1 MQNNEFLS
9 GSMRDEEQ
17 QALQAISR
25 ALEEARRQGV
35 SAAEATVSAGSGLT
49 ATVRMGDVESIE
61 HRREKA
67 LSITV
72 YRDGRRGSAN
82 TTDLNPKA
90 ITASVGAAAEIARH
104 TVADACAGLVEAEL
118 MAREVPDLDLFHP
131 WGLTPEG
138 AVEIAQECEDAARA
152 YDPRIRNSEGATV
165 SSFSGTHAYGNSH
178 GFSGSWRRSYGSIG
192 CTVIAQDDQGMQ
204 RDYWHSASCHPAGLE
219 DPAQIGIK
227 AARRALGRLGARK
240 IETRKV
246 PVLFEARIARSVFG
260 HFIAAISGTALYRK
274 ASFLVGH
281 LGKQI
286 FPLHLR
292 IHEQPHLHRALGSA
306 PFDGDGVA
314 TQVRDIVREGV
325 LRSYVL
331 SGYSARKLGM
341 QTTGN
346 AGGVRNLT
354 VEPGSSDREALTR
367 HMEQGFLV
375 TELMGFGVNSVTGDY
390 SRGASGY
397 WVEHGQIQFP
407 IEELTIASNL
417 KDMFLGIVA
426 VGNDVDTNA
435 NIRTGSLLIEN
446 MTVAGK

>member
-1 MQNNEFLS
+1 
-9 GSMRDEEQ
+9 MRDEEQ

-49 ATVRMGDVESIE
+49 ATVRMGDLESIE

-82 TTDLNPKA
+82 TTDLNQKA
-90 ITASVGAAAEIARH
+90 ITASVVAAAEIARH
-104 TVADACAGLVEAEL
+104 TVADRYAGLVEAEL

-131 WGLTPEG
+131 WELGPER
-138 AVEIAQECEDAARA
+138 AAEIAQECEDAARA
-152 YDPRIRNSEGATV
+152 HDPRIRNSEGASV
-165 SSFSGTHAYGNSH
+165 SSFTGTHAYGNSH
-178 GFSGSWRRSYGSIG
+178 GFRGSWRRSYGSIG
-192 CTVIAQDDQGMQ
+192 CAVIAQDNQGMQ
-204 RDYWHSASCHPAGLE
+204 RDHWHSASCHPAALE
-219 DPAQIGIK
+219 DPAQIGIE
-227 AARRALGRLGARK
+227 AARRTLGRLGARK

-260 HFIAAISGTALYRK
+260 HYVAAISGTALYRK
-274 ASFLVGH
+274 ASFLLDH
-281 LGKQI
+281 LGKQV
-286 FPLHLR
+286 FPRYLR
-292 IHEQPHLHRALGSA
+292 IHEQPHLPRALGSA

-314 TQVRDIVREGV
+314 TQARDIVREGV
-325 LRSYVL
+325 LHGYVL

-341 QTTGN
+341 QTTAN

-354 VEPGSSDREALTR
+354 VEPGASNLEALTR

-397 WVEHGQIQFP
+397 WVEHGEIQFP
-407 IEELTIASNL
+407 IEEMTIASNL
-417 KDMFLGIVA
+417 KHMFLGILA

>member
-1 MQNNEFLS
+1 
-9 GSMRDEEQ
+9 MRDEEQ
-17 QALQAISR
+17 QALRAISQT
-25 ALEEARRQGV
+25 LEEARRQGV
-35 SAAEATVSAGSGLT
+35 SAAEAAVSAGSGLT
-49 ATVRMGDVESIE
+49 ATVRMGDVERIE
-61 HRREKA
+61 HRRDKA

-72 YRDGRRGSAN
+72 FRDGRRGSAN
-82 TTDLNPKA
+82 TTDLSSKA
-90 ITASVGAAAEIARH
+90 ITASVTAAAEIARH
-104 TVADACAGLVEAEL
+104 TVADPCAGLVEAEL

-131 WGLTPEG
+131 WEITPEG
-138 AVEIAQECEDAARA
+138 AAAIAQECEDAARA
-152 YDPRIRNSEGATV
+152 HDPRIRNSEGATV

-192 CTVIAQDDQGMQ
+192 CAVIAQDNQGMQ
-204 RDYWHSASCHPAGLE
+204 RDYWHSASCHPAGLQ
-219 DPAQIGIK
+219 DPAEIGIK

-246 PVLFEARIARSVFG
+246 PVLFEARVARSVFG

-274 ASFLVGH
+274 ASFLVDH
-281 LGKQI
+281 LGKKV
-286 FPLHLR
+286 FPKYLR
-292 IHEQPHLHRALGSA
+292 IHEQPHLPQALGSA

-314 TQVRDIVREGV
+314 TQARDIVREGL

-346 AGGVRNLT
+346 AGGVRNLSI
-354 VEPGSSDREALTR
+354 EPGGSDLEELARQ
-367 HMEQGFLV
+367 MDQGFLV

-397 WVEHGQIQFP
+397 WVEHGEIQFP
-407 IEELTIASNL
+407 IEEMTIASNL
-417 KDMFLGIVA
+417 KHLFLGILA

>member
-1 MQNNEFLS
+1 
-9 GSMRDEEQ
+9 MRDDEQ
-17 QALQAISR
+17 QALQAISQ
-25 ALEEARRQGV
+25 ALEEARRLGV
-35 SAAEATVSAGSGLT
+35 SAAEAAVSTGSGLT

-82 TTDLNPKA
+82 TTDLDPKA
-90 ITASVGAAAEIARH
+90 IAASVAAAAEIARY
-104 TVADACAGLVEAEL
+104 TVADPCAGLVEKEL
-118 MAREVPDLDLFHP
+118 MAREVRDLDLFHP
-131 WGLTPEG
+131 WGLTPER
-138 AVEIAQECEDAARA
+138 ATETAQECEDAARA
-152 YDPRIRNSEGATV
+152 HDPRIRNSEGATV
-165 SSFSGTHAYGNSH
+165 SSFSGAHAYGNSH
-178 GFSGSWRRSYGSIG
+178 GFRGSWRRSYGSIG
-192 CTVIAQDDQGMQ
+192 CAVIAQDDQGMQ

-219 DPAQIGIK
+219 YPAEIGIK
-227 AARRALGRLGARK
+227 AARRALARLGARK
-240 IETRKV
+240 IVTRNA
-246 PVLFEARIARSVFG
+246 PVLFEARIARSVLG

-274 ASFLVGH
+274 ASFLVDY
-281 LGKQI
+281 LGQHI
-286 FPLHLR
+286 FPKHVR
-292 IHEQPHLHRALGSA
+292 IHEQPHLPRALGSA

-314 TQVRDIVREGV
+314 TQARDIVREGV
-325 LRSYVL
+325 LHGYVL

-354 VEPGSSDREALTR
+354 VDPGGSDLEALMR
-367 HMEQGFLV
+367 DMKQGFLV
-375 TELMGFGVNSVTGDY
+375 TELMGFGVNTVTGDY

-397 WVEHGQIQFP
+397 WVENGEIQFP
-407 IEELTIASNL
+407 IEEITIASNL
-417 KDMFLGIVA
+417 KDMFLGILA

>member
-1 MQNNEFLS
+1 
-9 GSMRDEEQ
+9 MRDEEQ
-17 QALQAISR
+17 QALQGISR

-35 SAAEATVSAGSGLT
+35 SAAEAAVSAGSGLT
-49 ATVRMGDVESIE
+49 ATVCMGDVESIE

-90 ITASVGAAAEIARH
+90 ISASVAAAAEIARH
-104 TVADACAGLVEAEL
+104 TVTDPCAGLVEAEL

-131 WGLTPEG
+131 WDLTPEG
-138 AVEIAQECEDAARA
+138 AAEIAQECEDAARA
-152 YDPRIRNSEGATV
+152 HDPRIRNSEGATV
-165 SSFSGTHAYGNSH
+165 NSFSGTHAYGNSH
-178 GFSGSWRRSYGSIG
+178 GFSGSWCRSYGSIG
-192 CTVIAQDDQGMQ
+192 CAVIAQNDQGMQ
-204 RDYWHSASCHPAGLE
+204 RDYWHSASCHPAALE

-227 AARRALGRLGARK
+227 AAQRAVARLGARK

-260 HFIAAISGTALYRK
+260 HFIGAISGTALYRK

-281 LGKQI
+281 LGKQV
-286 FPLHLR
+286 FPKYLR
-292 IHEQPHLHRALGSA
+292 IHEQPHLPRALGSA

-314 TQVRDIVREGV
+314 TQARDIVREGV

-331 SGYSARKLGM
+331 SGYSARKLEM

-346 AGGVRNLT
+346 AGGVHNLT
-354 VEPGSSDREALTR
+354 VEPGGLNLEALTR
-367 HMEQGFLV
+367 HMDQGFLV
-375 TELMGFGVNSVTGDY
+375 TELMGFGVNNVTGDY

-397 WVEHGQIQFP
+397 WVERGEIQFP
-407 IEELTIASNL
+407 IEEMTIASNL
-417 KDMFLGIVA
+417 KRMFLGILA
-426 VGNDVDTNA
+426 VGNDVDTSA

>member
-1 MQNNEFLS
+1 
-9 GSMRDEEQ
+9 MRDEEK
-17 QALQAISR
+17 QALQAISQ
-25 ALEEARRQGV
+25 ALEEAQRIGV

-82 TTDLNPKA
+82 STDLNPKA
-90 ITASVGAAAEIARH
+90 LVASVAAAAEIARH
-104 TVADACAGLVEAEL
+104 TVADPCAGLVEAEL

-131 WGLTPEG
+131 WELTPER
-138 AVEIAQECEDAARA
+138 AAEIAQECEDAARA
-152 YDPRIRNSEGATV
+152 QDPRIRNSEGATV
-165 SSFSGTHAYGNSH
+165 SSFSGIHAYGNSH
-178 GFSGSWRRSYGSIG
+178 GFSGSWCRSYGSIG
-192 CTVIAQDDQGMQ
+192 CAVIAQDDKGMQ
-204 RDYWHSASCHPAGLE
+204 RDYWHSASCHPAALE
-219 DPAQIGIK
+219 DPAQIGMK

-246 PVLFEARIARSVFG
+246 PVLFEARIARSVFA
-260 HFIAAISGTALYRK
+260 HFIGAIAGTALYRK
-274 ASFLVGH
+274 ASFLVDQ

-286 FPLHLR
+286 FPKHLR
-292 IHEQPHLHRALGSA
+292 IHEQPRLPRALGSA

-314 TQVRDIVREGV
+314 TQARDIVREGV
-325 LRSYVL
+325 LHSYVL

-354 VEPGSSDREALTR
+354 VQPGDSDLEALIR
-367 HMEQGFLV
+367 HIEQGFLV

-397 WVEHGQIQFP
+397 WVEDGEIKFP
-407 IEELTIASNL
+407 VEELTIASNL
-417 KDMFLGIVA
+417 KQMFLGILA
-426 VGNDVDTNA
+426 VSSDVDTNA